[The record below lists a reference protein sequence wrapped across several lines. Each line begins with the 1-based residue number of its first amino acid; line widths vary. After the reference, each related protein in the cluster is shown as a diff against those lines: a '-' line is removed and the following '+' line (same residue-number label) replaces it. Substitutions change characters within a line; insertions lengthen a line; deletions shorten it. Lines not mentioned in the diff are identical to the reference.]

1 MNEALEKCVRIGTS
15 GWSYPKGEG
24 RWNGIFYPPK
34 PKNELE
40 LYSQVFNTVEVNATF
55 YRLIDP
61 QTARVWVANTPKNFE
76 FAIKI
81 WQKFT
86 HPGMFQKATG
96 AEPEITQQDYDD
108 FKRGIHPIAEE
119 CKLACLLIQF
129 SEWFASTPQHQA
141 TLSTILQQF
150 KDYPVAVE
158 LRHASWGDRARDT
171 KALLVASG
179 AGWAYIDMPQLKG
192 TIKQEL
198 EPQRLLY
205 LRFHGRNREKWRQH
219 ETAEERYDYLY
230 SEEELKPFA
239 EKVREIV
246 AAGESKVLIFFNNH
260 VRGQAPANALML
272 AHQIGL
278 PSTATVRAEFTKAFP
293 AINDAVKEIQ
303 TPEAKRP
310 NQEVLFSAWTP
321 TEADSESCG

>member
-1 MNEALEKCVRIGTS
+1 MRTIGEPVRIGTS
-15 GWSYPKGEG
+15 GWSYPRGEG
-24 RWNGIFYPPK
+24 RWNGNFYPAK

-40 LYSQVFNTVEVNATF
+40 LYSRVFNTVEVNSTF
-55 YRLIDP
+55 YRLLDP
-61 QTARVWVANTPKNFE
+61 QTARAWVTATPKDFA
-76 FAIKI
+76 FAIKV

-86 HPGMFQKATG
+86 HPGMFKKATG

-108 FKRGIHPIAEE
+108 FKRGINPIAEE

-129 SEWFASTPQHQA
+129 SEWFASTPQHQD
-141 TLSTILQQF
+141 TLSILLRQF

-158 LRHASWGDRARDT
+158 LRHTSWGERAGDT
-171 KALLVASG
+171 KVLLAASG
-179 AGWAYIDMPQLKG
+179 AGWVYIDMPELPG

-219 ETAEERYDYLY
+219 EAGEERYDYLY

-239 EKVREIV
+239 EKVRKIT

-272 AHQIGL
+272 ARQIGL
-278 PSTATVRAEFTKAFP
+278 PPTATVRAEFVTAFP
-293 AINDAVKEIQ
+293 AIKDAVKEIHIL
-303 TPEAKRP
+303 EEKDL
-310 NQEVLFSAWTP
+310 NQGVLFSA
-321 TEADSESCG
+321 

>member
-1 MNEALEKCVRIGTS
+1 MNEALKKCVRIGTS
-15 GWSYPKGEG
+15 GWSYPRGEG
-24 RWNGIFYPPK
+24 SWNGIFYPTK

-40 LYSQVFNTVEVNATF
+40 LYSQVFSAVEVNSSF
-55 YRLIDP
+55 YRLLDP
-61 QTARVWVANTPKNFE
+61 KTARAWATITPKDFA
-76 FAIKI
+76 FAIKL

-108 FKRGIHPIAEE
+108 FKRGINPIAEE

-129 SEWFASTPQHQA
+129 SEWFACTPQHQA
-141 TLSTILQQF
+141 TLSTLLGQF

-158 LRHASWGDRARDT
+158 LRHISWGEKVSET
-171 KALLVASG
+171 KALLGSFGASL
-179 AGWAYIDMPQLKG
+179 ACIDMPELPG
-192 TIKQEL
+192 TITQEL

-205 LRFHGRNREKWRQH
+205 LRFHGRNREKWRVH

-239 EKVREIV
+239 EKVREIA
-246 AAGESKVLIFFNNH
+246 AAGENKVLIFFNNH

-272 AHQIGL
+272 TRQVGL
-278 PSTATVRAEFTKAFP
+278 PPTAIVRAEFIKAFP
-293 AINDAVKEIQ
+293 AIEDAVKAIH
-303 TPEAKRP
+303 A
-310 NQEVLFSAWTP
+310 
-321 TEADSESCG
+321 